1 MSYKIDSYTLKQYV
15 TNNWIKTPR
24 FQRAKTWKASQ
35 KFDLVLSIFKRYP
48 LGCVILCKERNLTPL
63 PWPPDTCK
71 SAACTPRTGPDART
85 VPYNR

>member
-15 TNNWIKTPR
+15 TDNWIKTPR

-48 LGCVILCKERNLTPL
+48 LGCVILCKERWKDNL
-63 PWPPDTCK
+63 
-71 SAACTPRTGPDART
+71 
-85 VPYNR
+85 